1 MLEQALHVL
10 RIAEWRRL
18 KKVLKNNSLNKK
30 LQFNFKTISYA
41 FRILTTQSIQIAIN
55 FLLILIRIE

>member
-10 RIAEWRRL
+10 KIAEWRRL

-41 FRILTTQSIQIAIN
+41 FRILTTQSI
-55 FLLILIRIE
+55 